1 MRNIQTLPLTL
12 KQPWFNLMLTGEK
25 TKEYRDP
32 NKWIISRLFWQQNLY
47 FPKKFDK
54 IRFTN
59 GYGAH
64 RPWFEVEFLGVN
76 KAILEVVRYFTSVAE
91 NGGKFKINNNVTPM
105 FARQAVKDRP
115 ELNGFFE
122 LRRSKFDNRIND

>member
-1 MRNIQTLPLTL
+1 MAMRWLKENKTEIKTVYKTAKTIVNAIFFLFLSKLTKMNFQEYNEQNPTVYPRFL
-12 KQPWFNLMLTGEK
+12 KIAIETHSKGFK
-25 TKEYRDP
+25 RY
-32 NKWIISRLFWQQNLY
+32 S
-47 FPKKFDK
+47 
-54 IRFTN
+54 
-59 GYGAH
+59 A
-64 RPWFEVEFLGVN
+64 

>member
-1 MRNIQTLPLTL
+1 MRWLKENKTEIKTVYKTAKTIVNAIFFLFLSKLTKMNFQEYNEQNPTVYPRFL
-12 KQPWFNLMLTGEK
+12 KIAIETHSKGFK
-25 TKEYRDP
+25 RY
-32 NKWIISRLFWQQNLY
+32 S
-47 FPKKFDK
+47 
-54 IRFTN
+54 
-59 GYGAH
+59 A
-64 RPWFEVEFLGVN
+64 

-105 FARQAVKDRP
+105 FARQAVQDRP